1 MGFGLGS
8 RSYYAEF
15 DGWVFQ
21 FEDKRTRDL
30 LVKGGNKI
38 RAVDADKVSYMGRVG
53 IPHLC
58 TVYQKPK
65 KLPKKLKRMA
75 EHE

>member
-15 DGWVFQ
+15 DGWVYR

-30 LVKGGNKI
+30 LVKGGRKI
-38 RAVDADKVSYMGRVG
+38 SAKEADGVSYMGRCG
-53 IPHLC
+53 IPHLISI
-58 TVYQKPK
+58 YPKPK
-65 KLPKKLKRMA
+65 RLRK
-75 EHE
+75 